1 MNRRHIGWWIWL
13 LSGSL
18 AVSFLAAVILGAVPL
33 PPGSVLRVLMSPG
46 ADVSSLDI
54 DFRRIYSI
62 IWHVR
67 MPRAV
72 SAVLAG
78 SALALSGA
86 VIQGL
91 FRNPLASPDV
101 LGISAGSSLGAVL
114 AIVTGFGAL
123 HPLSIP
129 AAAFIGASLTAVFVY
144 FIASRPGG
152 THLLYLVL
160 AGLAVSSLL
169 SGIVSAVLVFSEEYA
184 LAQFIYWTMGGL
196 EGASWQRVLTP
207 APFILLFSV
216 LLLSLAHPLNLLS
229 LGEEQAHSLG
239 VRVKLL
245 KILLLLSASALTA
258 MAVAVAGPI
267 AFIGLMVPHLV
278 RLLAG
283 PNHLRLLPLTVL
295 SGGIFLLVCDIIAR
309 TVIAPFEI
317 KTGIVT
323 ALVGGPYFIFLILRH
338 RRRGLM

>member
-1 MNRRHIGWWIWL
+1 MWL
-13 LSGSL
+13 LTGAL
-18 AVSFLAAVILGAVPL
+18 AASFLAAVALGAVSL
-33 PPGSVLRVLMSPG
+33 PVNQVLQVLMRPG
-46 ADVSSLDI
+46 ADVRTLEPGL
-54 DFRRIYSI
+54 RRIYSI
-62 IWHVR
+62 IWHIR
-67 MPRAV
+67 FPRAV

-78 SALALSGA
+78 SSLALSGA

-114 AIVTGFGAL
+114 AIVTGFSVM

-129 AAAFIGASLTAVFVY
+129 LSAFAGAVITAVFVY
-144 FIASRPGG
+144 MIASRPGG

-169 SGIVSAVLVFSEEYA
+169 NGIVSSVLVFAEEYA
-184 LAQFIYWTMGGL
+184 LAQFIFWTMGGL
-196 EGASWQRVLTP
+196 EGASWQRVLPP
-207 APFILLFSV
+207 APFILV
-216 LLLSLAHPLNLLS
+216 LSALLIFLAHPLNLLS

-239 VRVKLL
+239 VPVKRLKVLMLL
-245 KILLLLSASALTA
+245 CASALTA

-295 SGGIFLLVCDIIAR
+295 TGAVFLLVCDIIAR
-309 TVIAPFEI
+309 TIIAPFEI

-338 RRRGLM
+338 RRRGLV